1 MLILRVRGNPRHSLR
16 CSDSYGEMKTIVIC
30 GATATGKSDLAVS
43 LAKEIGAEIVN
54 ADSMQIYKGMDI
66 GTAKLS
72 PDERDGISHHL
83 LDVLHVGQDAT
94 VAWYQDLARAAV
106 TDIHS
111 RGKDAIIVGGTGL
124 YIKSILDDLNFP
136 DTDAA
141 IRQKLTEEAKE
152 FGIVQLFQRLEQ
164 LDPAAA
170 AAIDRQN
177 ERRVIRALEVIEITG
192 QPFTANLPRADSSL
206 YPDALQFGLVMDR
219 AELGVR
225 VEARVDQMWQKGF
238 VAEVDRLIEEGIT
251 RATTARRALGYAQ
264 IIAMR
269 NGEITED
276 VAIEETKRATRQYV
290 RRQETWFSRDARI
303 NWISPVQPRLETV
316 LNKINSPSS

>member
-1 MLILRVRGNPRHSLR
+1 
-16 CSDSYGEMKTIVIC
+16 MKTIVIC

-72 PDERDGISHHL
+72 PDERGGVTHHL
-83 LDVLHVGQDAT
+83 LDVLNVTQDAT
-94 VAWYQDLARAAV
+94 VAWYQELARAAV
-106 TDIHS
+106 ADIHS
-111 RGKDAIIVGGTGL
+111 RGNDAIIVGGTGL

-136 DTDAA
+136 DTDAV

-192 QPFTANLPRADSSL
+192 KPFTANLPREDSSL

-219 AELGVR
+219 TELGTR

-238 VAEVDRLIEEGIT
+238 VAEVDRLIEDGIT

-269 NGEITED
+269 NGEITES

-303 NWISPVQPRLETV
+303 NWISPAQPRLETV
-316 LNKINSPSS
+316 LNKINSSSS